1 MNKAL
6 NRSSTPGTEP
16 LCIIR
21 FIAESGYSALQ
32 INCDGFADGCRRSR
46 RRGWIQFARSS
57 TAGISTDLLQ
67 CARLVAQ
74 GSDAGDYRDF
84 MSGSILAGLRGNAS
98 RRLQAK
104 DPACK
109 RGAIACAAIQTADNK
124 ASGLCR
130 IGLLLSIA
138 RRGQNPSALSEL
150 LLSAWSQDNS
160 MGTTRAASLRPPRA

>member
-1 MNKAL
+1 MNRAL

-57 TAGISTDLLQ
+57 TAGISTGLLQ

-84 MSGSILAGLRGNAS
+84 MSGLVLAALRGNAS

-104 DPACK
+104 NPACK
-109 RGAIACAAIQTADNK
+109 RGAIACAVRTLTAHNK

-138 RRGQNPSALSEL
+138 GRGQKPLAPSAL
-150 LLSAWSQDNS
+150 LLSA
-160 MGTTRAASLRPPRA
+160 